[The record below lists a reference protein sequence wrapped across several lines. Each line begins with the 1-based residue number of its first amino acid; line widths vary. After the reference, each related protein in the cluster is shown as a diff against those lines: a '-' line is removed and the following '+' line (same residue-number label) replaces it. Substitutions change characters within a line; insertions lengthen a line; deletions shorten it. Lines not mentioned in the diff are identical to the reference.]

1 MILYEHPFNERVRT
15 FLRLEHLLTRFATLI
30 NRDDPIDHHFAFS
43 TLFEIVEAGGRSDLK
58 SDILKDLDRYKQQ
71 FAAFRGNP
79 SVSEDALEEILIQI
93 EEAFSGLNTLG
104 NRIGQCVSDNE
115 WLSALRNRLA
125 IPGGT
130 CNFDLPAYYAW
141 QHRTPQA
148 RREDI
153 ARWTAPIEPLFKCIH
168 LLLKLLRDGGHR
180 QKVMATNGQLQQ
192 SLPQGRYQLMRVF
205 INPEMNLVPEISG
218 NRMMVW
224 VRLMKQDKDCRL
236 TNSTED
242 AFFEIELCS

>member
-1 MILYEHPFNERVRT
+1 VILYEHPFNERVRT
-15 FLRLEHLLTRFATLI
+15 FLRLEHLLTRFTNLI

-58 SDILKDLDRYKQQ
+58 SDILKDLERYKQQ
-71 FAAFRGNP
+71 FLAFRGNP
-79 SVSEDALEEILIQI
+79 SVSEEALNEILSQI
-93 EEAFSGLNTLG
+93 DEAFTGLNILG
-104 NRIGQCVSDNE
+104 NRIGQCVSDSE

-130 CNFDLPAYYAW
+130 CNFDLPAYFAW
-141 QHRTPQA
+141 QHRPVA
-148 RREDI
+148 IRRDDI
-153 ARWTAPIEPLFKCIH
+153 LRWTESIKPLFKCIH

-180 QKVMATNGQLQQ
+180 QKVMATKGQLQQ

-205 INPEMNLVPEISG
+205 INPELNLVPEISG

-224 VRLMKQDKDCRL
+224 VRMMNQDSDCRL
-236 TNSTED
+236 QNSTED
-242 AFFEIELCS
+242 ASFEIELCS